1 MTRTSFVLA
10 AVVFATAATAQTT
23 GGAGDRAQAEL
34 ARSQRQL
41 EQNKGEVNRLLE
53 MRLRHDLG
61 LPADDHEAATYRP
74 TAVVTTESMERA
86 RQELRDEDAATAALL
101 DRYKKLKGEV
111 DLLQADAKAR
121 AATGSRGLVVPP
133 ANTAL
138 SRPPNP
144 AAVPPAAGNSV
155 PPSAAPLAEPAPAA
169 AMANVVAAAKDLG
182 LDPVRGQIHGSND
195 HQRVAQA
202 LFKAGQV
209 LMDRADAARS
219 QRQDAQA
226 KELDT
231 RAKERLVR
239 AIDELAP
246 LLKDPTPGYPTL
258 FYLGRCRELLFR
270 LAQRYDGLSLAN
282 STRDWQQREQEV
294 REPFLAIT
302 ARDVR
307 KKGERGEIEVL
318 GAWGTAAQTA
328 MEHFRWLNLHG
339 GYDPRPTIEA
349 LTWPGERQQ

>member
-1 MTRTSFVLA
+1 VKPFAVLA
-10 AVVFATAATAQTT
+10 AALCATTFVAAQN
-23 GGAGDRAQAEL
+23 GGSAERAQADL
-34 ARSQRQL
+34 ARSQRAL
-41 EQNKGEVNRLLE
+41 EQNKNEVSRLLE

-61 LPADDHEAATYRP
+61 LPAEEHESGTYRP
-74 TAVVTTESMERA
+74 TSVVSTESVERQ

-101 DRYKKLKGEV
+101 ERYKKLKGEV
-111 DLLQADAKAR
+111 DQLQAETKAR
-121 AATGSRGLVVPP
+121 AAAAAQARELVVPP
-133 ANTAL
+133 ANVTPTRA
-138 SRPPNP
+138 STRRTPV
-144 AAVPPAAGNSV
+144 AEGVVPSAPIGE
-155 PPSAAPLAEPAPAA
+155 SAAPEPAPQQPVAVPA
-169 AMANVVAAAKDLG
+169 VVDLG
-182 LDPVRGQIHGSND
+182 LDPVRGQIHGSGD

-209 LMDRADAARS
+209 LMDRAEVARE
-219 QRQDAQA
+219 QKQDAQA
-226 KELDT
+226 RELDS

-246 LLKDPTPGYPTL
+246 LLKEKEPSYAAL

-270 LAQRYDGLSLAN
+270 MSQRYDNLSLQN

-302 ARDVR
+302 ARDVA

-318 GAWGTAAQTA
+318 GPWGMAAQTA
-328 MEHFRWLNLHG
+328 MEHFRWLNLNG